1 MSGSG
6 FCDGCAWLR
15 YEEQVNRYDVHRALC
30 CDPDKPVLGARRVVA
45 TSGVAA
51 PRCIPR
57 PERERGRPVCAGTAR
72 GSKLP
77 RQTIL

>member
-51 PRCIPR
+51 PRFIPR
-57 PERERGRPVCAGTAR
+57 PAWCRG
-72 GSKLP
+72 KK
-77 RQTIL
+77 